1 MSILRR
7 CVPAALATLLALPLA
22 PAAADS
28 EDYTKGELSAD
39 LITATLP
46 LATFAI
52 AHYKDDGDGEGEFL
66 RSNAASL
73 ILNTTL
79 RVAFNE
85 TSWGERPNGNRYAF
99 PSGHA
104 AFVAAQAAFLQERFG
119 WKYGLP
125 AYALVGYVSYVRVDT
140 DHHHWRDVLAG
151 VALSMFTA
159 KLFVTPHDA
168 VHIAPIVGPEWIG
181 LRLERSF

>member
-1 MSILRR
+1 MRTFHPCLA
-7 CVPAALATLLALPLA
+7 AALAALLALPAL
-22 PAAADS
+22 PAAAD
-28 EDYTKGELSAD
+28 EDYSGGELAAD
-39 LITATLP
+39 IVTATMP
-46 LATFAI
+46 VAAFAI
-52 AHYKDDGDGEGEFL
+52 AHYKDDGAGEGQFF

-73 ILNTTL
+73 LLNTTL
-79 RVAFNE
+79 RVAFNQ

-99 PSGHA
+99 PSGHVT
-104 AFVAAQAAFLQERFG
+104 FVAAQAAFLQERFG

-125 AYALVGYVSYVRVDT
+125 AYALVGYVAYVRVDT

-151 VALSMFTA
+151 AALSAFTA

-168 VHIAPIVGPEWIG
+168 VHIAPVVGPEWIG